1 MRLQTIF
8 VLIAVAGAAVAQQD
22 IWSHVKPHFD
32 APQLSTAT
40 VSKERLAAIR
50 RLLRENRRSIG
61 WPCDG
66 TELNE
71 LLDGLT
77 FESIP
82 LSPGHEVLLVQAG
95 AGCARGGQGS
105 NGAMWL
111 VSIDGNTPSLI
122 ATPKGGFSGWLF
134 AIEPETSHGYHDIVL
149 GWHMGAAEGTLN
161 YLRFDGK
168 SYQGVGS
175 AAYTVD
181 DNDNL
186 KIVPIPK
193 A

>member
-1 MRLQTIF
+1 MQVQAIF
-8 VLIAVAGAAVAQQD
+8 VLMVSAAAAVAQQD
-22 IWSHVKPHFD
+22 IWSHVKPQFD
-32 APQLSTAT
+32 APTLAAAT
-40 VSKERLAAIR
+40 VSTDRMTAIH

-61 WPCDG
+61 WPCGED
-66 TELNE
+66 ELKQ

-77 FESIP
+77 FQNIP

-111 VSIDGNTPSLI
+111 VSFEGNTPSLI
-122 ATPKGGFSGWLF
+122 ASPKGGFSGWLF
-134 AIEPETSHGYHDIVL
+134 AIEPTISHGYHDIVL
-149 GWHMGAAEGTLN
+149 GWHMGATEGTLN

-175 AAYTVD
+175 ASYTVH
-181 DNDNL
+181 DNDTL

-193 A
+193 